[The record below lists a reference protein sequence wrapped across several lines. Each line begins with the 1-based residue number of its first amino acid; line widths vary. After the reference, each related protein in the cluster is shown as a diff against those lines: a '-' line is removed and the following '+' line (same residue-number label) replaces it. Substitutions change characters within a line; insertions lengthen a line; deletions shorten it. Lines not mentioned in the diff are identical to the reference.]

1 MHFKAVYS
9 VNVQRLMFWS
19 YDTRTYSD
27 CRPWIV
33 LSVLRHVKHF
43 KAVYSVKTKTKVNLR
58 RKHWLNYWH
67 WCNKRCKSRL
77 MHEIDA
83 LALNINHTTVYAH
96 TVIAYDGPTIRMCA
110 KSNNTALTADLMVI

>member
-1 MHFKAVYS
+1 M
-9 VNVQRLMFWS
+9 LWS

-58 RKHWLNYWH
+58 RKQLLNYWH
-67 WCNKRCKSRL
+67 RCNNRCKSRL

-96 TVIAYDGPTIRMCA
+96 AMIACDGPKIRMYA
-110 KSNNTALTADLMVI
+110 MSVNTAMTTDLMVIWYYKC